1 MRVLIV
7 EDTRAFGEL
16 IAQSLERASI
26 DSDLVFTATDAESA
40 LARINYEAIVL
51 DLGLPDRDGLDLLRE
66 LRARRDTT
74 PVLIISARH
83 GFQDRVL
90 GLKEGADDYLPKPFA
105 MDELVARLQAVLR
118 RPPALAGDLLRAG
131 NVSLDPRSRLV
142 RVDGRVQE
150 VRLRETLVL
159 ELLMGKFGQVV
170 RRNLILDRL
179 FGVDG
184 EQSSAAVDVYIH
196 RLRRLLAEA
205 GATVVIHTVH
215 GLGYM
220 MIALKQQPKTHKRHP
235 REANCAH

>member
-1 MRVLIV
+1 MRVLIA
-7 EDTRAFGEL
+7 EDTRALGEL
-16 IAQSLERASI
+16 IAERLEKASI
-26 DSDLVFTATDAESA
+26 DSDLVFTAADAESA

-66 LRARRDTT
+66 LRARQDAT

-142 RVDGRVQE
+142 RVDGRVQD

-159 ELLMGKFGQVV
+159 ELLMGKFGHVV

-205 GATVVIHTVH
+205 GATVMIHTVH

-220 MIALKQQPKTHKRHP
+220 MIALKQPSTHKRHP
-235 REANCAH
+235 REANCVQ